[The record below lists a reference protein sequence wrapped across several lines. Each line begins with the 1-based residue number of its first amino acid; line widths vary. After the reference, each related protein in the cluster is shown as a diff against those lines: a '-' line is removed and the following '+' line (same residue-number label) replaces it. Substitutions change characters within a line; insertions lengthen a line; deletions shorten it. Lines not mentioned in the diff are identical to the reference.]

1 MSLAW
6 AAAQELELRNVQN
19 CPHPSAGVVGAPALP
34 LAGYSTQETRKLLT
48 VEVAD
53 EPAPRIQV

>member
-1 MSLAW
+1 MYRTGLSPHLGIVG
-6 AAAQELELRNVQN
+6 EL
-19 CPHPSAGVVGAPALP
+19 ALP
-34 LAGYSTQETRKLLT
+34 LASYSTQESRKLLI